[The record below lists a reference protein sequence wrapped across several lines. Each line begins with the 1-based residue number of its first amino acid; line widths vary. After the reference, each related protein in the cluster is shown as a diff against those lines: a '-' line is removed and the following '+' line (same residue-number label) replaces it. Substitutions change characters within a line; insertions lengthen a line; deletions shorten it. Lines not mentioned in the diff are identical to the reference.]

1 MPKVANK
8 KKERHDPLH
17 VDIKS
22 ERQVKAKGRAKYSE
36 REEKRTAKENN
47 EGYVDP
53 KTSRRLMQIA
63 REQQEEIAEE
73 NASDREDDLS
83 EKYSEFPEDDANSS
97 DGSDGEEFGD
107 GDDQEEEY
115 EYEEEELV
123 GDDAAAFEKFMPA
136 APRERQ
142 NLADI
147 IMAKIK
153 ERESAKE
160 SGGTGSVDASPD
172 ADGTKKSDRPVPSG
186 IDPKVVQVY
195 TKIGELLSR
204 YKSGP
209 VPKAFKIIPSI
220 RNWEE
225 VLYLTNP
232 DSWTP
237 HAVFQA
243 TRLFVS
249 NMKPK
254 QAQRFLNLVVLD
266 RVRSDIAE
274 NKKLNYHL
282 YMALKKSLYKP
293 AAFFKGVL
301 FPLCESGTCTLR
313 EAVIIG
319 SVLVRV
325 SVPLLHSAAALFQLA
340 EMEYSGPTSVF
351 IRVLLDKK
359 YALPYKVVDSL
370 VFHFMRFKRE
380 ERQLP
385 VLWHQSFLVFVQR
398 YKADL
403 APEQK
408 EALLSVL
415 KTQYHPEISEEIRRE
430 ITHSVCRG
438 EILVPQEGMDVD
450 MKA

>member
-1 MPKVANK
+1 MPRASSKQK
-8 KKERHDPLH
+8 TRHDPLH
-17 VDIKS
+17 VELHADGQAKL
-22 ERQVKAKGRAKYSE
+22 KARTKYAD
-36 REEKRTAKENN
+36 REQMRLKKEVG

-53 KTSRRLMQIA
+53 KTSRRLLKIA
-63 REQQEEIAEE
+63 REQQEEIEAEE
-73 NASDREDDLS
+73 DG
-83 EKYSEFPEDDANSS
+83 YGEFPDDEEDGDERGHAYGSS
-97 DGSDGEEFGD
+97 DEEELGSGEED
-107 GDDQEEEY
+107 EEEY
-115 EYEEEELV
+115 DYEEEELE
-123 GDDAAAFEKFMPA
+123 GDDAAIFEKFMPS

-153 ERESAKE
+153 QHEDAKAAA
-160 SGGTGSVDASPD
+160 GAMGD
-172 ADGTKKSDRPVPSG
+172 ADEEDRPVPSG
-186 IDPKVVQVY
+186 IDPKIVQVY

-232 DSWTP
+232 ESWTP
-237 HAVFQA
+237 QATYQA

-254 QAQRFLNLVVLD
+254 QAQKFLNLVILD
-266 RVRSDIAE
+266 RVRDDIAE

-282 YMALKKSLYKP
+282 YMSLKKSLYKP
-293 AAFFKGVL
+293 AAFFKGIL

-319 SVLVRV
+319 SVLVKV
-325 SVPLLHSAAALFQLA
+325 SVPVLHSAAALFQLA

-351 IRVLLDKK
+351 IRILLDKK
-359 YALPYKVVDSL
+359 YALPFKVVDSL
-370 VFHFMRFKRE
+370 VFHFLRFKQDQRE
-380 ERQLP
+380 LP

-403 APEQK
+403 TPEQK
-408 EALLSVL
+408 EALLSVI
-415 KTQYHPEISEEIRRE
+415 KAQYHEGISEEIRRE
-430 ITHSVCRG
+430 IVNSVCRG
-438 EILVPQEGMDVD
+438 EMIVPMDVE
-450 MKA
+450 MK

>member
-1 MPKVANK
+1 
-8 KKERHDPLH
+8 
-17 VDIKS
+17 
-22 ERQVKAKGRAKYSE
+22 
-36 REEKRTAKENN
+36 
-47 EGYVDP
+47 
-53 KTSRRLMQIA
+53 
-63 REQQEEIAEE
+63 
-73 NASDREDDLS
+73 
-83 EKYSEFPEDDANSS
+83 
-97 DGSDGEEFGD
+97 
-107 GDDQEEEY
+107 
-115 EYEEEELV
+115 
-123 GDDAAAFEKFMPA
+123 MPA

-153 ERESAKE
+153 QHEAMKAAGDVAGDEE
-160 SGGTGSVDASPD
+160 DLEN
-172 ADGTKKSDRPVPSG
+172 RPVPSG
-186 IDPKVVQVY
+186 IDPKIVQVY

-237 HAVFQA
+237 QATYQA

-254 QAQRFLNLVVLD
+254 QAQKFLSLVILD
-266 RVRSDIAE
+266 RVRDDIAE

-282 YMALKKSLYKP
+282 YMSLKKSLYKP
-293 AAFFKGVL
+293 AAFFKGIL

-319 SVLVRV
+319 SVLVKV
-325 SVPLLHSAAALFQLA
+325 SVPVLHSAAALFQLA

-359 YALPYKVVDSL
+359 YALPFKVVDSL
-370 VFHFMRFKRE
+370 VFHFLKFKQDKRE
-380 ERQLP
+380 LP
-385 VLWHQSFLVFVQR
+385 VLWHQAFLVFAQR

-403 APEQK
+403 TPEQK
-408 EALLSVL
+408 EALLSLL
-415 KTQYHPEISEEIRRE
+415 KVQYHEGISEEIRRE
-430 ITHSVCRG
+430 IVNSVCRG
-438 EILVPQEGMDVD
+438 EMIVPMDVE
-450 MKA
+450 MS

>member
-1 MPKVANK
+1 MPKITSK
-8 KKERHDPLH
+8 KKVRRDPLH
-17 VDIKS
+17 VDLKSDGQIKT
-22 ERQVKAKGRAKYSE
+22 KGRAKYTE
-36 REEKRTAKENN
+36 REEKRMAKERS

-53 KTSRRLMQIA
+53 KTSQRLMQIA

-73 NASDREDDLS
+73 DASDGEDGLS
-83 EKYSEFPEDDANSS
+83 EEYGEFPEDDN
-97 DGSDGEEFGD
+97 GSDGNNGIDEFD
-107 GDDQEEEY
+107 GDEEEEEEY

-123 GDDAAAFEKFMPA
+123 GDDAAVFEKFMPA

-153 ERESAKE
+153 ERETVKMDDGAAD
-160 SGGTGSVDASPD
+160 VDDS
-172 ADGTKKSDRPVPSG
+172 KQKDRPVPTG
-186 IDPKVVQVY
+186 IDPKIVQVY
-195 TKIGELLSR
+195 TKVGELLSR

-237 HAVFQA
+237 HAMYQA

-293 AAFFKGVL
+293 AAFFKGIL

-313 EAVIIG
+313 DAVIIG
-319 SVLVRV
+319 SVLVKV

-385 VLWHQSFLVFVQR
+385 VLWHQSFLVFAQR

-403 APEQK
+403 TPEQK
-408 EALLSVL
+408 DGLLSVL
-415 KTQYHPEISEEIRRE
+415 KVQYHPEISEEIRRE

-438 EILVPQEGMDVD
+438 EVLVPQDGMDVD